1 MKLQPIESAPKDG
14 SEILI
19 GTSYNEI
26 RKATWD
32 GLPDGWTDIEGDEI
46 ERATHW
52 CPLPTLEDDAE
63 LQAETAA
70 LVDAV
75 KRFLSVGPSPPVCYD
90 FHHRRSERH
99 EIGESCTPK
108 DRYFTAL
115 TALQQALA
123 KHGKGAES

>member
-1 MKLQPIESAPKDG
+1 MCNKCTFLYCDEPV
-14 SEILI
+14 
-19 GTSYNEI
+19 
-26 RKATWD
+26 
-32 GLPDGWTDIEGDEI
+32 TDCDCSPGENPNYTEGY
-46 ERATHW
+46 AVF
-52 CPLPTLEDDAE
+52 PSLPTLEDDAE

-75 KRFLSVGPSPPVCYD
+75 KRFLSAGPSPPVCYD